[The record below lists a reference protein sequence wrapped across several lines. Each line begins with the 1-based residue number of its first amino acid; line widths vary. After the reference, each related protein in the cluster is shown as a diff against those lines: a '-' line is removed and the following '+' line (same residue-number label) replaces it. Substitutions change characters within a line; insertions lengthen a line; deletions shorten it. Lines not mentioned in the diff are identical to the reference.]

1 MAFYLIRAQLRTD
14 LADELRSRLQKKEFE
29 KLRPFGSSL
38 TRGLENARFDPK
50 TGVTVWEEEDYCSP
64 PLAQERA
71 AVLDHY
77 FDELCWEPVEEGEG
91 WAQIEHFP
99 SLWTDKTSV

>member
-14 LADELRSRLQKKEFE
+14 LADELRSRLQNKEFE
-29 KLRPFGSSL
+29 ELRPFGSSL
-38 TRGLENARFDPK
+38 TRGLENARLDP
-50 TGVTVWEEEDYCSP
+50 TIGITVWEEEDYCSP

-71 AVLDHY
+71 AVLDRY

-91 WAQIEHFP
+91 WAQIAHLP
-99 SLWTDKTSV
+99 SLWTSGTSV

>member
-14 LADELRSRLQKKEFE
+14 LTDELRSRLQNKEFE

-38 TRGLENARFDPK
+38 TRSLENARFDPK
-50 TGVTVWEEEDYCSP
+50 TGTTVWEEEDYCSP

-71 AVLDHY
+71 TVLDHY
-77 FDELCWEPVEEGEG
+77 FGELCCEPVEEGEG

-99 SLWTDKTSV
+99 PLWTDETSV